1 MYFIQIFECF
11 LKIRANTLYHLGFP
25 DTQNTSVTRFS
36 PYLVLEHAAT
46 ERMNS
51 GGGGNSPPPASPA
64 PLQHLSCQI
73 THMSLA
79 HACKAVISCI
89 KSEKGLYSYFYYII
103 TIEYIKFEIRIY
115 YIFVDW
121 KVLQLVLKEL
131 PQVMQNRALILSR
144 HTNDIDYFAAA
155 LCSMVSY

>member
-1 MYFIQIFECF
+1 MIKF
-11 LKIRANTLYHLGFP
+11 T
-25 DTQNTSVTRFS
+25 
-36 PYLVLEHAAT
+36 PYLVLEHATT
-46 ERMNS
+46 ERINS
-51 GGGGNSPPPASPA
+51 GGGGSSPPPVSPA

-89 KSEKGLYSYFYYII
+89 KSEK
-103 TIEYIKFEIRIY
+103 
-115 YIFVDW
+115 DW

-144 HTNDIDYFAAA
+144 HTNDIDFFATA
-155 LCSMVSY
+155 LCSMVSDKSLRLPESLYNCSSKIYSFRVPRSCFSSISIH